1 MCRVRGAVAAVAT
14 ATTITTT
21 SVRCIG
27 IAAAAAD
34 VYGSNRCG
42 SLFQLREKCLVVLF
56 FVSVP
61 QQLEK
66 GGRGNH
72 SLIAIPTLVPVATSA
87 AAGAV

>member
-1 MCRVRGAVAAVAT
+1 MCRVRGAVAAVVT
-14 ATTITTT
+14 ATTTTTT
-21 SVRCIG
+21 SVRCIRV
-27 IAAAAAD
+27 AAAAAD

-42 SLFQLREKCLVVLF
+42 SLFQLREKCLVLF

-61 QQLEK
+61 QQIEK